1 MNWVDK
7 PVAAGDEKSVAGL
20 TAGSSFQDYRIA
32 DVGITGDT
40 ATSTENDSKDSK
52 TSMQIHSKGTAANG
66 SR

>member
-1 MNWVDK
+1 VNWVGK

-40 ATSTENDSKDSK
+40 ATSTETDSNDSKINK
-52 TSMQIHSKGTAANG
+52 
-66 SR
+66 